1 MIRLEMCWSCIELIR
16 KKIFDISGLV
26 VNYGI
31 SNTILLEIP

>member
-1 MIRLEMCWSCIELIR
+1 MLQFFWFETVNSLEYS
-16 KKIFDISGLV
+16 KVYVAVLV